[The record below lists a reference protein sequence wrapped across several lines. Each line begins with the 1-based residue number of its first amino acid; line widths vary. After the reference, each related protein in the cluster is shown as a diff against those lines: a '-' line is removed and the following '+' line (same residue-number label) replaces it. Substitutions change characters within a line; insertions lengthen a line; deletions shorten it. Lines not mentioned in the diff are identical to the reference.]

1 MKIWSTEHVFY
12 HPWETV
18 AKAAWR
24 KYPNPMN
31 NSVVGVDVVERRV
44 EPTGK
49 FVSINSKSNMFS
61 TAILKC
67 AILRQTETES
77 CHEYLLFR
85 QFLGL
90 NPTCYASE
98 HSLVDAQEKV
108 LRLKSK
114 NITLNSYVS
123 IDEELV
129 YRPHPT
135 LKNATLLRQEA
146 IVTVN
151 GFRLAGHLESLV
163 TNTISSKSAAGRDA
177 MEWVIQTINQEMKD
191 LASQVN
197 KSMEDIKHS
206 MEGLNYE

>member
-1 MKIWSTEHVFY
+1 MKIWSTEHVFN

-49 FVSINSKSNMFS
+49 LYSHR
-61 TAILKC
+61 ILTTKWG
-67 AILRQTETES
+67 LPGWVVR
-77 CHEYLLFR
+77 
-85 QFLGL
+85 FLGL

-98 HSLVDAQEKV
+98 HSLVDAQERV

-129 YRPHPT
+129 YTPHPSI
-135 LKNATLLRQEA
+135 KNATLLTQEA

-151 GFRLAGHLESLV
+151 GISLAGHLESLV
-163 TNTISSKSAAGRDA
+163 TNTISSKSAAGREA
-177 MEWVIQTINQEMKD
+177 MEWVIQSINQEMKD

-206 MEGLNYE
+206 MEGLSYE